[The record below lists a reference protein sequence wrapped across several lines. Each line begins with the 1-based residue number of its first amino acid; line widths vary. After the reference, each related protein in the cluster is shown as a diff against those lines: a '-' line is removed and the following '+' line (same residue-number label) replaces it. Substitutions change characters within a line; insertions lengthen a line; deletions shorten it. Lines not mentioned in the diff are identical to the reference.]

1 MKAMIINMIN
11 DTQEGGNEGLK
22 KLSQDILVKLL

>member
-11 DTQEGGNEGLK
+11 DTQEGGNEDLK